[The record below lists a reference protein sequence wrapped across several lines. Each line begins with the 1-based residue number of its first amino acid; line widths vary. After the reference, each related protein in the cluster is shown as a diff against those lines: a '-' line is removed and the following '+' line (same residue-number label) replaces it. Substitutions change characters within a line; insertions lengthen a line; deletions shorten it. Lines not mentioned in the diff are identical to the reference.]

1 MQINNR
7 PVVALIAADPPM
19 PPTGGGTRTFHFVKA
34 ISAATNCNLFVLF
47 PIQKQEL
54 PVSVLDSCNS
64 IQCSRVSFTAKK
76 LKDQFGGFINDLR
89 LLLAPWS
96 LPKQEVILTTGYFV
110 THAYNGKNI
119 IRKVY
124 LFFLKHTLS
133 WYVLF
138 LYRNGYL
145 IPAKTLERFNQFK
158 ELEPSIQESIGNSE
172 ILWIDFSSLL
182 PFFPNIRKEH
192 TSLKIV
198 CNAHNIEY
206 KLLERLESL
215 SKNNLERKWY
225 KSQAAIMKK
234 AELKGF
240 EDCDLVIT
248 CSEQDRNEIL
258 LNLPHANVEVIPNGV
273 DVDYFIPH
281 SALTPEPTLLF
292 TGTMGYEPNRDA
304 VEYFIKNIFPYVTK
318 INPSCKFIIA
328 GANAAEVF
336 KNHIGNKQIEIISSP
351 ADMRPLYDKA
361 WIVVVPL
368 RSGSGTRLKILEAMA
383 MEKPVVS
390 TSIGAEGLIV
400 QDKIQLLIADDPQE
414 FAERI
419 NLLIKDKN
427 ITTCLVKA
435 AKEKVLDYYSWNKI
449 NEK

>member
-1 MQINNR
+1 MDKQRVTFIA
-7 PVVALIAADPPM
+7 PVPPM
-19 PPTGGGTRTFHFVKA
+19 PPGGGGTRTLHFVKA
-34 ISAATNCNLFVLF
+34 ICRMSHCNFFLLF
-47 PIQKQEL
+47 PVPKEIL
-54 PVSVLDSCNS
+54 PAPVLNSCTS
-64 IQCSRVSFTAKK
+64 IKCSQTPFTAKSKGRINK
-76 LKDQFGGFINDLR
+76 LIIDIRMLI
-89 LLLAPWS
+89 APWS
-96 LPKQEVILTTGYFV
+96 FPKNELILAADYFV
-110 THAYNGKNI
+110 TNAYNGKNVL
-119 IRKVY
+119 RKVF
-124 LFFLKHTLS
+124 LFLLKHTLS

-138 LYRNGYL
+138 IYRKGYSL
-145 IPAKTLERFNQFK
+145 PAKTLERFNQFK

-172 ILWIDFSSLL
+172 ILLIDFSSLL
-182 PFFPNIRKEH
+182 PFFQNIRKEH
-192 TSLKIV
+192 TSLKII

-206 KLLERLESL
+206 KLLERLETL

-225 KSQAAIMKK
+225 NTQAAIMKK

-240 EDCDLVIT
+240 KYCDLIIT

-258 LNLPHANVEVIPNGV
+258 LNLPDANVEVIPNGV

-281 SALTPEPTLLF
+281 SAPAPEPTLLF

-336 KNHIGNKQIEIISSP
+336 KNHIGNKQLEIISSP

-368 RSGSGTRLKILEAMA
+368 RSGSGTRLKIMEAMA

-400 QDKIQLLIADDPQE
+400 QDKIQLLIADDEQE

-427 ITTCLVKA
+427 MATCMTKV
-435 AKEKVLDYYSWNKI
+435 AKETIIKFYNWETISLKTI
-449 NEK
+449 M